1 MQIFPLIKI
10 KNREILNSNY
20 EELLEKLSEND
31 ILYIYDLDGIT
42 KDKPN
47 LCTFQRLSKTHELW
61 VDSGPRNL
69 GDVVDSLMS
78 GVVAVTLRKNL
89 WKNIDLEKIR
99 EITENNIYANID
111 PDGKQNLS
119 DFFYTDVDGLVN
131 FISKEEID
139 SDEDYYNILKQLLQ
153 KNKNYTYE
161 RNIHNLNYW
170 KTKGIENILVDIEK
184 YEEFKKHG
192 L

>member
-10 KNREILNSNY
+10 KNRKILNSNY
-20 EELLEKLSEND
+20 EELIEKLSEND

-89 WKNIDLEKIR
+89 WGNINLEKIR
-99 EITENNIYANID
+99 ELTENKIYANID
-111 PDGKQNLS
+111 ADGYPDVP

-131 FISKEEID
+131 FTSKEETD
-139 SDEDYYNILKQLLQ
+139 SNEVCYNILKQLLQ
-153 KNKNYTYE
+153 KNKTYTYE
-161 RNIHNLNYW
+161 KDMHNLNYW
-170 KTKGIENILVDIEK
+170 KTKGIEDILVDIEK
-184 YEEFKKHG
+184 YEEFKKYG